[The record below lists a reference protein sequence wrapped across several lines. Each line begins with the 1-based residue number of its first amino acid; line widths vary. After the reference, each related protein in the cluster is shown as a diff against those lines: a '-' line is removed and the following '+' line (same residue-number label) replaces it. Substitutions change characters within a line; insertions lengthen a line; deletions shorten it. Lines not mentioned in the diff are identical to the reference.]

1 MIVNVLLKIKFE
13 SKFGQRRGV
22 EKKMI
27 EQVRYKMS
35 KYEEQI
41 IKLGIFKVHDLF
53 KHSLLPVESACPFP
67 V

>member
-1 MIVNVLLKIKFE
+1 MIVIVLLKMKFD
-13 SKFGQRRGV
+13 SKLGQRRGA
-22 EKKMI
+22 EKMMI
-27 EQVRYKMS
+27 EHVRYKMS